1 MIRLE
6 EDQIQQWNQLL
17 LQFPD
22 AHILQ
27 TSQWAEA
34 KKQNGWSPM
43 YFQEGSDP
51 QAPEGLA
58 LILRARFLRR
68 VEIQRALCS
77 KRTGFAL
84 G

>member
-34 KKQNGWSPM
+34 KKQNGWSPNDT
-43 YFQEGSDP
+43 FWK
-51 QAPEGLA
+51 AA
-58 LILRARFLRR
+58 ILRL
-68 VEIQRALCS
+68 L
-77 KRTGFAL
+77 KGL
-84 G
+84 H